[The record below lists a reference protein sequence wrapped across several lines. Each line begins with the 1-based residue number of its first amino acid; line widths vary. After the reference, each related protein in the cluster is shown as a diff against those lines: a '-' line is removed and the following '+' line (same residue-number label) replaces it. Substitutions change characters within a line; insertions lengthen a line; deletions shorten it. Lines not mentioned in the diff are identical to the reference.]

1 MADDMKEYLRES
13 VIPKL
18 MEALQVYN
26 KEDIEDTIIA
36 MYTDSALCPGGN
48 QIKEIVTQF
57 SIDLDMEAV
66 IYIFEALLEK
76 ENIIEN
82 GIVFTPEYIASFI
95 VKNVFDNVSEWSEKL
110 RIIDPGCGCGIF
122 LITAIEYLKNRFH
135 VRVKDIVLNNIY
147 GIDLEP
153 DNVRRCKKIMKML
166 VTLDGDEISESEI
179 SVINAN
185 SLKQNW
191 NKTFHAEGFDF
202 IIGNPPY
209 VNTHDMNNE
218 TILFLKEN
226 FKTTQTGVF
235 NIFYAFIEHGMQYL
249 KTSGKMSFI
258 VPNNFM
264 TIKSALNLR
273 NYIQSNKALKQII
286 DFTDNMVFKPIRT
299 YNCIIVLD
307 KAENQAFQYAV
318 LKKSDYPERL
328 LERIEYNTM
337 PLMRLDK
344 NGWNLVDKKTY
355 ENLMKIEN
363 QVQTIKDFIRTGIAT
378 LRDNIYMVSK
388 SEQGFYKIVDETR
401 YEIDSGLVKTIY
413 KIPELKK
420 GERLE
425 DVCRY
430 IIFPYIEC
438 EQGYKIIPENILRE
452 QYSDTYRYLWSRKEE
467 LDSRDKG
474 KGNPVAWYAYGRTQR
489 LNRYGKKLLFPT
501 FTNRPKFMLVKDEE
515 ALFCNGYGIFENE
528 YLDLEELMAVLNSKV
543 MEYYVANTSYA
554 IEGGYYC
561 YQKKYI
567 ERFSIPEFDED
578 ERKLLRTGNR
588 QEVDEMLLEKY
599 DLVI

>member
-1 MADDMKEYLRES
+1 MADDMKEYLRET

-36 MYTDSALCPGGN
+36 MYTDSTLCPGGN
-48 QIKEIVTQF
+48 KIKEIVTQF
-57 SIDLDMEAV
+57 SIDLDIEAV

-95 VKNVFDNVSEWSEKL
+95 VKNIFDNVSEWSEKL

-179 SVINAN
+179 SVIHAN

-264 TIKSALNLR
+264 TIKSAMNLR

-318 LKKSDYPERL
+318 LKKSDCPERL

-344 NGWNLVDKKTY
+344 NGWNLVDKRTY

-388 SEQGFYKIVDETR
+388 SEEGFYKIVDETR
-401 YEIDSGLVKTIY
+401 YEIEGGLVKTIY

-425 DVCRY
+425 DICRY

-452 QYSDTYRYLWSRKEE
+452 QYSDTYRYLRSRKEE

-474 KGNPVAWYAYGRTQR
+474 KGNPVAWYAYGRTQG

-501 FTNRPKFMLVKDEE
+501 FTNRPKFMLIKDEE

>member
-1 MADDMKEYLRES
+1 MVA
-13 VIPKL
+13 
-18 MEALQVYN
+18 QVN
-26 KEDIEDTIIA
+26 RSI
-36 MYTDSALCPGGN
+36 MHPV
-48 QIKEIVTQF
+48 QIVQGV
-57 SIDLDMEAV
+57 SNAPYAYRSLV
-66 IYIFEALLEK
+66 QW
-76 ENIIEN
+76 
-82 GIVFTPEYIASFI
+82 
-95 VKNVFDNVSEWSEKL
+95 FDCINFV
-110 RIIDPGCGCGIF
+110 RAIDPGCGCGIF

-264 TIKSALNLR
+264 TIKSAMNLR
-273 NYIQSNKALKQII
+273 DYIQSNKALKQII

-401 YEIDSGLVKTIY
+401 YEIESGLVKTIY

-452 QYSDTYRYLWSRKEE
+452 QYSDTYRYLRSRKEE

-474 KGNPVAWYAYGRTQR
+474 KGNPVAWYAYGRTQG

>member
-1 MADDMKEYLRES
+1 MADDMKEYLRET

-36 MYTDSALCPGGN
+36 MYTDSTLCPGGN
-48 QIKEIVTQF
+48 KIKEIVTQF
-57 SIDLDMEAV
+57 SIDLDIEAV

-95 VKNVFDNVSEWSEKL
+95 VKNIFDNVSEWSEKL

-179 SVINAN
+179 SVIHAN

-273 NYIQSNKALKQII
+273 NYIQSNKVLKQII

-318 LKKSDYPERL
+318 LKKSDCPERL

-344 NGWNLVDKKTY
+344 NGWNLVDKRTY

-388 SEQGFYKIVDETR
+388 SEEGFYKIVDETR
-401 YEIDSGLVKTIY
+401 YEIEGGLVKTIY

-452 QYSDTYRYLWSRKEE
+452 QYSDTYRYLRSRKEE

-474 KGNPVAWYAYGRTQR
+474 KGNPVAWYAYGRTQG

-501 FTNRPKFMLVKDEE
+501 FTNRPKFMLIKDEE

>member
-1 MADDMKEYLRES
+1 MADDMKEYLRET

-48 QIKEIVTQF
+48 KIKEIVTQF

-95 VKNVFDNVSEWSEKL
+95 VKNIFDNVSEWSEKL

-179 SVINAN
+179 SVIHAN

-273 NYIQSNKALKQII
+273 NYIQSNKVLKQII

-318 LKKSDYPERL
+318 LKKSDCPERL

-344 NGWNLVDKKTY
+344 NGWNLVDKRTY

-388 SEQGFYKIVDETR
+388 SEEGFYKIVDETR
-401 YEIDSGLVKTIY
+401 YEIEGGLVKTIY

-452 QYSDTYRYLWSRKEE
+452 QYSDTYRYLRSRKEE

-474 KGNPVAWYAYGRTQR
+474 KGNPVAWYAYGRTQG

>member
-1 MADDMKEYLRES
+1 
-13 VIPKL
+13 
-18 MEALQVYN
+18 
-26 KEDIEDTIIA
+26 
-36 MYTDSALCPGGN
+36 
-48 QIKEIVTQF
+48 
-57 SIDLDMEAV
+57 
-66 IYIFEALLEK
+66 
-76 ENIIEN
+76 
-82 GIVFTPEYIASFI
+82 
-95 VKNVFDNVSEWSEKL
+95 
-110 RIIDPGCGCGIF
+110 
-122 LITAIEYLKNRFH
+122 
-135 VRVKDIVLNNIY
+135 
-147 GIDLEP
+147 
-153 DNVRRCKKIMKML
+153 
-166 VTLDGDEISESEI
+166 
-179 SVINAN
+179 
-185 SLKQNW
+185 
-191 NKTFHAEGFDF
+191 
-202 IIGNPPY
+202 
-209 VNTHDMNNE
+209 
-218 TILFLKEN
+218 
-226 FKTTQTGVF
+226 
-235 NIFYAFIEHGMQYL
+235 
-249 KTSGKMSFI
+249 
-258 VPNNFM
+258 
-264 TIKSALNLR
+264 
-273 NYIQSNKALKQII
+273 
-286 DFTDNMVFKPIRT
+286 
-299 YNCIIVLD
+299 
-307 KAENQAFQYAV
+307 
-318 LKKSDYPERL
+318 
-328 LERIEYNTM
+328 
-337 PLMRLDK
+337 
-344 NGWNLVDKKTY
+344 
-355 ENLMKIEN
+355 MKIEN

-401 YEIDSGLVKTIY
+401 YEIESGLVKTIY

-452 QYSDTYRYLWSRKEE
+452 QYSDTYRYLRSRKEE

-474 KGNPVAWYAYGRTQR
+474 KGNLVAWYAYGRTQG

>member
-1 MADDMKEYLRES
+1 MADDMKEYLRET

-48 QIKEIVTQF
+48 KIKEIVTQF
-57 SIDLDMEAV
+57 SIDLDIEAV

-95 VKNVFDNVSEWSEKL
+95 VKNIFDNVSEWSEKL

-179 SVINAN
+179 SVIHAN

-264 TIKSALNLR
+264 TIKSAMNLR

-318 LKKSDYPERL
+318 LKKSDCPERL

-344 NGWNLVDKKTY
+344 NGWNLVDKRTY

-388 SEQGFYKIVDETR
+388 SEEGFYKIVDETR
-401 YEIDSGLVKTIY
+401 YEIEGGLVKTIY

-425 DVCRY
+425 DICRY

-452 QYSDTYRYLWSRKEE
+452 QYSDTYRYLRSRKEE

-474 KGNPVAWYAYGRTQR
+474 KGNPVAWYAYGRTQG

-501 FTNRPKFMLVKDEE
+501 FTNRPKFMLIKDEE

>member
-1 MADDMKEYLRES
+1 MADDMKEYLRET

-48 QIKEIVTQF
+48 KIKEIVTQF
-57 SIDLDMEAV
+57 SIDLDIEAV

-95 VKNVFDNVSEWSEKL
+95 VKNIFDNVSEWSEKL

-179 SVINAN
+179 SVIHAN

-273 NYIQSNKALKQII
+273 NYIQSNKVLKQII

-318 LKKSDYPERL
+318 LKKSDCPERL

-344 NGWNLVDKKTY
+344 NGWNLVDKRTY

-388 SEQGFYKIVDETR
+388 SEEGFYKIVDETR
-401 YEIDSGLVKTIY
+401 YEIEGGLVKTIY

-452 QYSDTYRYLWSRKEE
+452 QYSDTYRYLRSRKEE

-474 KGNPVAWYAYGRTQR
+474 KGNPVAWYAYGRTQG

-501 FTNRPKFMLVKDEE
+501 FTNRPKFMLIKDEE

>member
-218 TILFLKEN
+218 TILLLKEN

-307 KAENQAFQYAV
+307 KAENQAFQYSV
-318 LKKSDYPERL
+318 LKKIDYPERL

-401 YEIDSGLVKTIY
+401 YEIESGLVKTIY

>member
-1 MADDMKEYLRES
+1 MADDMKECLRES

-264 TIKSALNLR
+264 TIKSAMNLR
-273 NYIQSNKALKQII
+273 DYIQSNKALKQII

-401 YEIDSGLVKTIY
+401 YEIESGLVKTIY

-452 QYSDTYRYLWSRKEE
+452 QYSDTYRYLRSRKEE

-515 ALFCNGYGIFENE
+515 ALFCNGYEIFENE

-554 IEGGYYC
+554 IEEGIIATRKNILKGF
-561 YQKKYI
+561 
-567 ERFSIPEFDED
+567 RFRSLMKTKE
-578 ERKLLRTGNR
+578 NC
-588 QEVDEMLLEKY
+588 
-599 DLVI
+599 